1 MPSLPDRAM
10 IDATPEET
18 ISDNSLKVNHQ
29 NLIAVAFFL
38 MLLETRIAEVK

>member
-1 MPSLPDRAM
+1 M

-29 NLIAVAFFL
+29 NLIAVDFFL
-38 MLLETRIAEVK
+38 MLQERRISEVN